1 MTLTTDQTEMFDRA
15 CAILREHGTGEFRKD
30 LPKALR
36 LVGLQ
41 SDETDGVTPLQGLV
55 LGAAARR
62 LDEIA
67 RDGGRAERLAA
78 ELRQFR
84 HTQGG

>member
-1 MTLTTDQTEMFDRA
+1 MLTTDQAEMFDRA
-15 CAILREHGTGEFRKD
+15 LELLKEHGTGQYRSD

-36 LVGLQ
+36 LVAAQ
-41 SDETDGVTPLQGLV
+41 SGETNGVTPLQGLV
-55 LGAAARR
+55 LGAAVRR